1 MDSERHLEDV
11 NQFVHLVETLGFP
24 LFMSGLLIFV
34 LYLMLRWMM
43 NILLSKIQSLWDM
56 IVKLIDRVRALDN
69 SLVRLETMIRLMKE
83 IDPDWERIGKL
94 DPEDRRKD

>member
-1 MDSERHLEDV
+1 MEDV

-24 LFMSGLLIFV
+24 IFMSGLLIFV

-56 IVKLIDRVRALDN
+56 TVKLIDRVRALDN
-69 SLVRLETMIRLMKE
+69 SVVRLETMIRLMKE

-94 DPEDRRKD
+94 DPQDRRKD

>member
-1 MDSERHLEDV
+1 MNEDV
-11 NQFVHLVETLGFP
+11 NQVVHLVETLGFP
-24 LFMSGLLIFV
+24 IFMSGLLIFV

-43 NILLSKIQSLWDM
+43 NILLAKIQALWDM

-94 DPEDRRKD
+94 DPQDRRKD

>member
-1 MDSERHLEDV
+1 MSAL
-11 NQFVHLVETLGFP
+11 LVG
-24 LFMSGLLIFV
+24 V

-43 NILLSKIQSLWDM
+43 NVLLHKIQALWDM
-56 IVKLIDRVRALDN
+56 VVKLIDRVRALDN

-83 IDPDWERIGKL
+83 IDPDWERLGKL

>member
-24 LFMSGLLIFV
+24 IFMSGLLIFV

-69 SLVRLETMIRLMKE
+69 SLVRLETMIRLMKD

-94 DPEDRRKD
+94 DPKDRRKD

>member
-1 MDSERHLEDV
+1 MEDV
-11 NQFVHLVETLGFP
+11 IQFVHLVETLGFP
-24 LFMSGLLIFV
+24 IFMSGLLIFV

>member
-24 LFMSGLLIFV
+24 IFMSGLLIFV

-69 SLVRLETMIRLMKE
+69 SVVRLETMIRLMKE

-94 DPEDRRKD
+94 DPQDRRKD

>member
-1 MDSERHLEDV
+1 MEDV

-24 LFMSGLLIFV
+24 IFMSGLLIFV

>member
-1 MDSERHLEDV
+1 MTEDV

-24 LFMSGLLIFV
+24 IFMSGLLIFV

-43 NILLSKIQSLWDM
+43 NILLAKIQALWDM
-56 IVKLIDRVRALDN
+56 VIKLIDRVRALDN

-94 DPEDRRKD
+94 DPQDRRKD

>member
-24 LFMSGLLIFV
+24 IFMSGLLIFV

-56 IVKLIDRVRALDN
+56 TVKLIDRVRALDN
-69 SLVRLETMIRLMKE
+69 SVVRLETMIRLMKE

-94 DPEDRRKD
+94 DPQDRRKD

>member
-1 MDSERHLEDV
+1 MEDV
-11 NQFVHLVETLGFP
+11 NQVFHMIETLGFP
-24 LFMSGLLIFV
+24 IFMSGLLVGV

-43 NILLSKIQSLWDM
+43 NVLLHKIQALWDM
-56 IVKLIDRVRALDN
+56 VVKLIDRVRALDN

-83 IDPDWERIGKL
+83 IDPDWERLGKL

>member
-1 MDSERHLEDV
+1 MEDV
-11 NQFVHLVETLGFP
+11 GQVFHIIETLGFP
-24 LFMSGLLIFV
+24 IFMSALLVGV

-43 NILLSKIQSLWDM
+43 NVLLHKIQALWDM
-56 IVKLIDRVRALDN
+56 GVKLIDRVRALDN

-83 IDPDWERIGKL
+83 IDPDWERLGKL

>member
-1 MDSERHLEDV
+1 MDSERHLDDV

-24 LFMSGLLIFV
+24 IFMSGLLIFV

-43 NILLSKIQSLWDM
+43 NILLAKIQALWDM
-56 IVKLIDRVRALDN
+56 TVKLIDRVRALDN
-69 SLVRLETMIRLMKE
+69 SVVRLETMIRLMKE

-94 DPEDRRKD
+94 DPNDRRKD